1 MKIYKGDMTIE
12 CSAEEFSKIKD
23 DLLDAEEET
32 VKCEIP
38 LFGDFDSIIDKFYS
52 SLYKSPNIKK
62 ENEKMA
68 KSVLTDEEVEVE
80 IERLKQS
87 EFVKLARKAERIKY
101 KRKQRLYQY
110 QWFENRGKEL
120 AKQGYT
126 LDNIAERMG
135 EENDEID

>member
-1 MKIYKGDMTIE
+1 MANYTQAY
-12 CSAEEFSKIKD
+12 S
-23 DLLDAEEET
+23 T
-32 VKCEIP
+32 VQIM
-38 LFGDFDSIIDKFYS
+38 
-52 SLYKSPNIKK
+52 IKK

-87 EFVKLARKAERIKY
+87 EYVKLARKAERIKY

-135 EENDEID
+135 EENDEKEY